1 MLIASVIFSVA
12 ILSVSAVIAFSSQGE
27 DDDGTVSSEI
37 PTYNIYITEQNGTY
51 ALSVMQYGTDVYDI
65 AITMTGHSYPKGNQ
79 AVFYISGG
87 PSNIVATGYITQSD
101 TMIIYSWI
109 VLDNITVLYYFEYVQ
124 SEESNIDVIGHWY
137 AATMLSMDEDGNS
150 GLSTMGLD
158 LDIFSTKGSLYWG
171 YFNGFM
177 GGSIADGIMFG
188 ENIVNGHHSAV
199 RI

>member
-65 AITMTGHSYPKGNQ
+65 AITMTGHGYPKGNQ

-101 TMIIYSWI
+101 TMIIYS
-109 VLDNITVLYYFEYVQ
+109 
-124 SEESNIDVIGHWY
+124 
-137 AATMLSMDEDGNS
+137 
-150 GLSTMGLD
+150 
-158 LDIFSTKGSLYWG
+158 
-171 YFNGFM
+171 
-177 GGSIADGIMFG
+177 
-188 ENIVNGHHSAV
+188 
-199 RI
+199 